1 MGCGWI
7 AEEIDAV
14 CRDVYDISDSLLS
27 TTGWTQPRRRD
38 VGMGYSRSNDSGH
51 RI

>member
-14 CRDVYDISDSLLS
+14 CRDVYDISDSPLS
-27 TTGWTQPRRRD
+27 TTEWNQLRRRV